1 MYLKKQLKLQD
12 NNRAKLHLSVVI
24 CSFFIKVP
32 FVNAVTLREPCT
44 RKEVSH
50 GSTKENSET
59 QDHRQ
64 EEKGG
69 EKEKTCYQEKGS

>member
-1 MYLKKQLKLQD
+1 MYLKYRPQLQD

-50 GSTKENSET
+50 GSTEENSET
-59 QDHRQ
+59 QDDRQ
-64 EEKGG
+64 EEEGG
-69 EKEKTCYQEKGS
+69 EKEKTGNQEKGC